1 MKKEFAVLVLLGL
14 SSLVQADPGVQF
26 TLTYQPSISGWN
38 PVDDDS
44 DPDNG
49 PFYPPAQYNGFGGYD
64 VRFITP
70 AGDQVAGYRDEQYGM
85 PFMTDHYGS
94 PAGITVTGAYA
105 SGYLTFPSGSEGS
118 AQISGIATNVLT
130 LLPGVTLTIDG
141 YFSHNW
147 ALESGNPFSYSVD
160 LQTNEVGAPYDDTV
174 TLFQSSGSFASG
186 SEGRYEP
193 FLFQFTNTSAFASPV
208 LYTLTNLKVGTTD
221 TIEVGNG
228 GSVSA
233 NVSVVPVPVAVW
245 GGMALCGMVGVGKL
259 RRKNAAVAL

>member
-1 MKKEFAVLVLLGL
+1 MIIFRVTGSFIENTMKKEFAVLVLLGL

-193 FLFQFTNTSAFASPV
+193 FLFQFTNTSDVTVERSFF
-208 LYTLTNLKVGTTD
+208 
-221 TIEVGNG
+221 I
-228 GSVSA
+228 
-233 NVSVVPVPVAVW
+233 
-245 GGMALCGMVGVGKL
+245 
-259 RRKNAAVAL
+259 NAYYRSCAGA